1 MPSRVEGD
9 DSEEERA
16 PNQDVVDNQQDYQD
30 QQYQLDQQDHQDQEE
45 FFNEEDPQD
54 HTENPQA
61 SAELSVCMEEEH
73 GTCRLCTSCF

>member
-1 MPSRVEGD
+1 MPSRGEGD
-9 DSEEERA
+9 DSEEEGA
-16 PNQDVVDNQQDYQD
+16 PNQDVEDNQQDYQD
-30 QQYQLDQQDHQDQEE
+30 QQDQLDQQDQEE

-61 SAELSVCMEEEH
+61 SAELSVRIEEEH

>member
-16 PNQDVVDNQQDYQD
+16 PNQDVEDNQQDYQD
-30 QQYQLDQQDHQDQEE
+30 QQDQLDQQDQEE
-45 FFNEEDPQD
+45 FFSFFEEDPQD

-61 SAELSVCMEEEH
+61 SAELSVCIEEEH
-73 GTCRLCTSCF
+73 GTFCLCASRF

>member
-1 MPSRVEGD
+1 MPSRGEGN

-16 PNQDVVDNQQDYQD
+16 PNQDVEDNQQDYQD
-30 QQYQLDQQDHQDQEE
+30 QQEQLDQQDHQDKEE

-61 SAELSVCMEEEH
+61 SAELSVCIEEEQ
-73 GTCRLCTSCF
+73 GT

>member
-1 MPSRVEGD
+1 MPSRGEGD

-16 PNQDVVDNQQDYQD
+16 PNQDVEDKQQDYQD
-30 QQYQLDQQDHQDQEE
+30 QQEQQDHQDQEE

-61 SAELSVCMEEEH
+61 SAELSVCIEKEH
-73 GTCRLCTSCF
+73 GT